1 MTTKP
6 PAKPGDIF
14 HFHYE
19 MSQFDCDLVVTHVSG
34 PNPEDFVH
42 FSDGTHARQKHLVD
56 VERNSGGRKKRIY
69 LAASWRN
76 PHYEPTLAAL
86 GEHHHVYDFKNG
98 NAAFSW
104 KTLLVGPKN
113 FATPLSLGALLT
125 GKTQYPVS
133 AVEQAL
139 HTNEARAAW
148 YADYSHLINAD
159 ACVLLLPA
167 GNSAHMEA
175 GLAGGQK
182 KPVLLYVPQEVQA
195 LEPDLM
201 WRTWLPFIRTM
212 PELLAR
218 LEAL

>member
-1 MTTKP
+1 MTIRPLT
-6 PAKPGDIF
+6 
-14 HFHYE
+14 
-19 MSQFDCDLVVTHVSG
+19 
-34 PNPEDFVH
+34 
-42 FSDGTHARQKHLVD
+42 R
-56 VERNSGGRKKRIY
+56 ERDSSGRKKRIY
-69 LAASWRN
+69 LATSWRN

-86 GEHHHVYDFKNG
+86 GALHHVYDFKN
-98 NAAFSW
+98 NKTAFSW
-104 KTLLVGPKN
+104 KTLLAGE
-113 FATPLSLGALLT
+113 G

-139 HTNEARAAW
+139 RANEARAAW

-182 KPVLLYVPQEVQA
+182 KPVLLYVPQEVRA

-218 LEAL
+218 LEDL

>member
-1 MTTKP
+1 MTIRP
-6 PAKPGDIF
+6 
-14 HFHYE
+14 
-19 MSQFDCDLVVTHVSG
+19 
-34 PNPEDFVH
+34 
-42 FSDGTHARQKHLVD
+42 R
-56 VERNSGGRKKRIY
+56 GRKKRIY
-69 LAASWRN
+69 LATSWRN

-86 GEHHHVYDFKNG
+86 GERYHVYDFKN
-98 NAAFSW
+98 NKVAFSW
-104 KTLLVGPKN
+104 GAVLSGSGPLADGR
-113 FATPLSLGALLT
+113 F
-125 GKTQYPVS
+125 PVS

-139 HTNEARAAW
+139 RANEARAAW

-182 KPVLLYVPQEVQA
+182 KPVLLYVPQEVQV

-201 WRTWLPFIRTM
+201 WHTWLPFIRTM

-218 LEAL
+218 LEGL